1 MGLMQLMPGTARA
14 LGVRCA
20 FDPRE
25 NIMGGTRYLREMRNR
40 FGTWRRA
47 LAAYNAGP
55 GRVESGRR
63 LPLETRRYVENVLRS
78 WRGEGA

>member
-25 NIMGGTRYLREMRNR
+25 NIMGGTSIIFPARP
-40 FGTWRRA
+40 TVH
-47 LAAYNAGP
+47 
-55 GRVESGRR
+55 GRGFST
-63 LPLETRRYVENVLRS
+63 PICPI
-78 WRGEGA
+78 